1 MNARALFLVSTSFL
15 ACQLFF
21 RGFPLIAQVPSELHP
36 QQVILRADSQQKI
49 GNRYLL
55 VGQVEIAYR
64 DMQLTAD
71 RMDYDE
77 ATGEVA
83 ASGQVSFTRPA
94 EHQEMRASRAQ
105 YNLRTGTGSFFDV
118 QGSFGAQ
125 VKGGSPLLTTTN
137 PFFFTAEQVE
147 RVDENTYRVRNA
159 KITVCSFPNPTWTF
173 ATSVAVIRPGVS
185 ARIYNSQ
192 FHLFNVPVFYFP
204 FVYRSLRQIP
214 RSSGFLMPTIGN
226 SSRLG
231 LRIGDS
237 FFWAINRSLDA
248 ELGAEYLSKR
258 GWVQR
263 GTLRVRPKADS
274 YLNLSYFGVQD
285 RGFGP
290 QRVDQGGQSVRAE
303 GVAPLSS
310 GFRGVL
316 DFNYLSSLTFREA
329 FTQSYVEAVSSEV
342 HSTGFLSK
350 SFDSFRLNTLLSRFE
365 NFQSIRPDD
374 TVSIR
379 YLPQLELNSVER
391 PLWPGAPLWIS
402 WDSSVGAV
410 SRSEPLRSGNAAHL
424 RTTTLDRFEL
434 NPRLSLPLRWS
445 EFRLTPTI
453 GYRATHYGAQRAQG
467 QISGESLFRGT
478 RELDVELAL
487 PTLSKVYSGADVL
500 FDRPF
505 QHVVEP
511 KVAFRSVSGADR
523 FADVLLFDERDLIAN
538 TQELEYS
545 ITSRLLV
552 KQQGAQGL
560 REALSWE
567 LRQQYY
573 LDPSFDGALL
583 AGRRNVFPSSLALTS
598 DAFFDRSR
606 RFSPIVSLFRFRPSG
621 HYDVEFRED
630 YDTTRH
636 RVTNG
641 GLIGNA
647 RWREMF
653 LSVSHFFV
661 RSSSVLSSPSNQVGF
676 VAGYG
681 NLGRRGF
688 NAAFAGNY
696 DVRAGFLQFSA
707 VQVSYNN
714 DCCGISFEYRR
725 FALGPVRNENQFRV
739 AFSLANIGTFGNMK
753 RQERLF

>member
-1 MNARALFLVSTSFL
+1 MNARALFLVSTSLL

-21 RGFPLIAQVPSELHP
+21 LDFPLIAQVPSELHP
-36 QQVILRADSQQKI
+36 QVILRADSQQKI
-49 GNRYLL
+49 GHRYQL
-55 VGQVEIAYR
+55 VGHVEINYR
-64 DMQLTAD
+64 DMQLKAD
-71 RMDYDE
+71 RVDYDE

-83 ASGQVSFTRPA
+83 ASGQVSFTRPV
-94 EHQEMRASRAQ
+94 ENQQMRASRTQ

-125 VKGGSPLLTTTN
+125 VQTGSPLLTTTN

-147 RVDENTYRVRNA
+147 RLDENTFRVRNA
-159 KITVCSFPNPTWTF
+159 KITVCSLPNPTWPF
-173 ATSVAVIRPGVS
+173 ATPVAIIRPGVS

-192 FHLFNVPVFYFP
+192 FHLFNVPIFYSP
-204 FVYRSLRQIP
+204 FVYRSLRRIP

-231 LRIGDS
+231 LSIGDS

-263 GTLRVRPKADS
+263 GTLRMRPKAES

-290 QRVDQGGQSVRAE
+290 QQVDQGGRSVRAE
-303 GVAPLSS
+303 GVAPLPS
-310 GFRGVL
+310 GFRGVM

-329 FTQSYVEAVSSEV
+329 FTQSYAEAVSSEV

-350 SFDSFRLNTLLSRFE
+350 SFDSFRLNTLVSRFE

-379 YLPQLELNSVER
+379 YLPQLELNSAER

-402 WDSSVGAV
+402 WDSSAGAV
-410 SRSEPLRSGNAAHL
+410 SRSEPLRSGGAAQL
-424 RTTTLDRFEL
+424 RTTNLDRFEFY
-434 NPRLSLPLRWS
+434 PRISLPLRWK

-453 GYRATHYGAQRAQG
+453 GYRATRYGAQRAKG

-478 RELDVELAL
+478 RELAAELAL
-487 PTLSKVYSGADVL
+487 PSLSKVFSGAGAL
-500 FDRPF
+500 YDRSF
-505 QHVVEP
+505 QHVIEP
-511 KVAFRSVSGADR
+511 KVVFRSVSGADR

-545 ITSRLLV
+545 LTNRLLV

-573 LDPSFDGALL
+573 WDPSFDGALL

-606 RFSPIVSLFRFRPSG
+606 RFSPIVSLFRFRPSA

-630 YDTTRH
+630 FDTTRH

-641 GLIGNA
+641 GLIANA
-647 RWREMF
+647 RWRETF

-676 VAGYG
+676 VTGYG
-681 NLGRRGF
+681 NLTRRGF

-707 VQVSYNN
+707 FQVSYNN

-725 FALGPVRNENQFRV
+725 FALGPVRNENQFRM